1 MDQITDASAATQCC
15 HAANATISPG
25 AMLGRASEPLSH
37 LKPWCT
43 WSLALM
49 RIGNVPTCHQVKRAI
64 QAKVSNAGALLDRY
78 VPISR
83 TD

>member
-1 MDQITDASAATQCC
+1 MHRRSRKCC

-49 RIGNVPTCHQVKRAI
+49 RIGNMPTCHQVKRERDPGQTEQNIAYDCNY
-64 QAKVSNAGALLDRY
+64 S
-78 VPISR
+78 
-83 TD
+83 